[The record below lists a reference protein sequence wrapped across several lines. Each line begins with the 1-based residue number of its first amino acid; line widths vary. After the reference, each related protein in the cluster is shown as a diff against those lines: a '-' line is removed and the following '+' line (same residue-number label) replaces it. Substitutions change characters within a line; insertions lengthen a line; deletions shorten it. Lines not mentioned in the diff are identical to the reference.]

1 MILRGAEGP
10 GYTLNVPQLAA
21 QEAAQPVPVG
31 KFVGDEVRPGQ
42 EVQQVAGE
50 RRLNGQGLPLRVA
63 EKVHGQLPPDDLGA
77 VLFQPEQAPG
87 VEGLDAVR
95 PGVAFQLA
103 AGFCCQSGM
112 VAPHGL
118 QLYNHGGFAA
128 EQLQNLPEGGDG
140 FRCAFQRIVFQILR
154 GEVFDAP
161 GCAGGAL

>member
-1 MILRGAEGP
+1 MAGQQQ
-10 GYTLNVPQLAA
+10 LNY
-21 QEAAQPVPVG
+21 
-31 KFVGDEVRPGQ
+31 K
-42 EVQQVAGE
+42 
-50 RRLNGQGLPLRVA
+50 GLTLRVA

-103 AGFCCQSGM
+103 AGFFCQSGM

-118 QLYNHGGFAA
+118 QLHNHGGFAA

-140 FRCAFQRIVFQILR
+140 FRCALQMVVFQILR